1 MARRMPSAALDRP
14 RLPCRQPRPRGS
26 SLPQQPSG
34 CAARRSLRV
43 NLEGMIPLLDP
54 ESLREI
60 VDESVAQAR
69 LRELGDSRST
79 AALGE
84 KAELFR
90 MLGRLDEALQAAEQC
105 FRLAHFTGDREQL
118 TRARLRRAIVFQYR
132 GDLERALAEMTSCR
146 ASAHI
151 ESWDALEAFAA
162 QHEGKVLFELGRYEE
177 AKDSVAHA
185 LDIRQRIEAPR
196 DQIESSRFTVEAI
209 MRRSLKD
216 G

>member
-1 MARRMPSAALDRP
+1 
-14 RLPCRQPRPRGS
+14 
-26 SLPQQPSG
+26 
-34 CAARRSLRV
+34 
-43 NLEGMIPLLDP
+43 MITPFDP
-54 ESLREI
+54 ETLREI
-60 VDESVAQAR
+60 ADESAAVAR
-69 LRELGDSRST
+69 LNELGDSRST

-84 KAELFR
+84 KAELYR

-162 QHEGKVLFELGRYEE
+162 QHEGKVLFELGRYDE

-196 DQIESSRFTVEAI
+196 DQIESSRFAVEAI
-209 MRRSLKD
+209 MRRSLRD